1 MAHKAAMI
9 SARIPFRILISILMI
24 LILASCVEKTST
36 IKMPDDNTT
45 HIRERPD
52 AASVVAPAARDVDSK
67 GGLTQQR

>member
-9 SARIPFRILISILMI
+9 SARIPFSILMI
-24 LILASCVEKTST
+24 LILASCGERTST